1 MCDIYW
7 RKEMGRTKTKE
18 AGAESTLTPNNCLIP
33 VKGLKGAGSGGGLVI
48 CTAALRK
55 SDHAVGVR
63 Q

>member
-1 MCDIYW
+1 
-7 RKEMGRTKTKE
+7 MGRTKTKE